1 MAFNFSVTPGFL
13 IQTRQLPLETA
24 RRASAIQVKVYP
36 QWFKQVTVEWSVPAS
51 FGNCLFDVYFSS
63 VQDTGFVKLNST
75 PITGTT
81 FADTTTQE
89 YSKYNKGYYVVEAI
103 LTSKNN
109 VALRSD
115 PVSWNTYQRNW
126 VTLRAIE
133 IQRREYWLLSRF
145 AGISS
150 YLFRKKT
157 YGMRCTRCWN
167 PTTEQ
172 VTDDHCPQC
181 LGTSFQGG
189 FFDPVRLY
197 LQYDPTPNQEVK
209 TYIGHDEE
217 NTIGAWTISMPDIR
231 LGDVIV
237 RTGDWNIYEV
247 GKIATTELQGNVVR
261 QMTTLIQ
268 LSKGDVEYQL
278 VTRNLPDF
286 PTQYLEPYPA

>member
-1 MAFNFSVTPGFL
+1 MAFNLSVTPGFL
-13 IQTRQLPLETA
+13 IQTLQLPLETA
-24 RRASAIQVKVYP
+24 RRASAIRVKVYP

-51 FGNCLFDVYFSS
+51 FGHCLFDVYFSPVEDS
-63 VQDTGFVKLNST
+63 GFVKLNST

-81 FADTTTQE
+81 FADPTTEE

-103 LTSKNN
+103 LQDKNN
-109 VALRSD
+109 VTLRSD
-115 PVSWNTYQRNW
+115 PATWNTNQRNW
-126 VTLRAIE
+126 VTLRSIE
-133 IQRREYWLLSRF
+133 VQRREYWLLSRF
-145 AGISS
+145 AGIGS

-167 PTTEQ
+167 ATTEQ

-189 FFDPVRLY
+189 FFDPVKLF

-209 TYIGHDEE
+209 SYIGHDEE

-231 LGDVIV
+231 LGDVLV
-237 RTGDWNIYEV
+237 RIGDWNLYEV
-247 GKIATTELQGNVVR
+247 SNIRTTELQGNVVR
-261 QMTTLIQ
+261 QMLTLIQ

-286 PTQYLEPYPA
+286 PTQYLEPY